1 MRRPRLRN
9 SPASLALAAAI
20 AATSL
25 ASLVTA
31 SSSNPASPHAPHPA
45 GHGAIP
51 HAAGHSHFAARAAG
65 NNGDPASPDLLL
77 VERAAA
83 AAAVDEHSA
92 LFEGEVAGNA
102 IEGEVK
108 VSGWTADDDLWM
120 SSGTYDLEGGAGALH
135 IKISD
140 NSTAAASASA
150 SSAGSSEDEGEAA
163 SASAAAS
170 SASEGSSSQAASPAS
185 ASSGAASAS
194 SYTGAPAAS
203 SASSKGRKS
212 SVDSAASAT
221 SSGGASSATTTSRK
235 MYHGQSGSS
244 TKVKATGTKTLDP
257 DSLETKLL
265 INPKWIALNP
275 KWTPTALLATV
286 GVTSAPTK
294 TSSATATKTST
305 VALTLPAPPASTCQ
319 PQYTNTA
326 GGAVYGPGLGSFNFL
341 PRPSTFVKRSGN
353 KLTLDGDTYRIVGPN
368 IYWLGLDENVNWQVS
383 YPSKQRVRE
392 AMAITVAMGGNTIRS
407 HTLGVSTGH
416 SKTLWPD
423 AWSTNNA
430 AFDSIDYA
438 IYAARNYGLRL
449 IIPLTDNYA
458 YYHGGKYDFIGWAGA
473 DTSDASQFYWNDDV
487 VKLFKGYISVLLNH
501 VNAYTG
507 VALKDDP
514 TIMAWETGNE
524 LGGYMLGGGAPPAS
538 WTKDIASYIKKL
550 APNHLIADGTD
561 GLTDYG
567 GSLANTGMKVSNVD
581 LVTDHFYPAL
591 QWLLVKDKNWMNSYP
606 SKVFFVGEND
616 WTGLKGGDDLDTFY
630 STIEK
635 MDGSGSMMWSIFGHD
650 DRCCDWIYHNDGY
663 SLYYP
668 NGMSSS
674 MNKAAIK
681 LMKHWYRMR
690 GLTPPSA
697 LPAVACP
704 QPELTD

>member
-1 MRRPRLRN
+1 MRRPRLRT

-31 SSSNPASPHAPHPA
+31 SSASPASPHAPHPA

-51 HAAGHSHFAARAAG
+51 HAAGHSRFAARAAG
-65 NNGDPASPDLLL
+65 NSDPASPDLLL
-77 VERAAA
+77 VERGAG
-83 AAAVDEHSA
+83 DEQTRSA

-120 SSGTYDLEGGAGALH
+120 ASGTYDLEGGAGALH

-140 NSTAAASASA
+140 NSTASTASA
-150 SSAGSSEDEGEAA
+150 SSASEGEGEGEAAA
-163 SASAAAS
+163 SASAAA
-170 SASEGSSSQAASPAS
+170 AGAGSSEDSSSKAGSPAS
-185 ASSGAASAS
+185 ASSGA
-194 SYTGAPAAS
+194 GAGAESTTSCTDAQATS
-203 SASSKGRKS
+203 SASSKGGKS
-212 SVDSAASAT
+212 AAGVADSAAPT
-221 SSGGASSATTTSRK
+221 GSSGASSSTTSRK
-235 MYHGQSGSS
+235 MFHGPSGSS
-244 TKVKATGTKTLDP
+244 TQVKATGTKTLDP

-275 KWTPTALLATV
+275 KWTPTALLATI
-286 GVTSAPTK
+286 VTRAPTK
-294 TSSATATKTST
+294 TSSASATKTST

-407 HTLGVSTGH
+407 HTLGVS
-416 SKTLWPD
+416 KTLWPD

-430 AFDSIDYA
+430 AFDPIDYA

-473 DTSDASQFYWNDDV
+473 DTSDASQFYYNDDV
-487 VKLFKGYISVLLNH
+487 VNLFKGYISVLLNH

-550 APNHLIADGTD
+550 APNHLVADGTD

-591 QWLLVKDKNWMNSYP
+591 QWLLVKDKNWMNSYQ

-630 STIEK
+630 STIEG

-674 MNKAAIK
+674 LNKAAIK

-704 QPELTD
+704 QPELTA

>member
-1 MRRPRLRN
+1 M
-9 SPASLALAAAI
+9 
-20 AATSL
+20 
-25 ASLVTA
+25 
-31 SSSNPASPHAPHPA
+31 
-45 GHGAIP
+45 
-51 HAAGHSHFAARAAG
+51 
-65 NNGDPASPDLLL
+65 
-77 VERAAA
+77 
-83 AAAVDEHSA
+83 
-92 LFEGEVAGNA
+92 
-102 IEGEVK
+102 
-108 VSGWTADDDLWM
+108 
-120 SSGTYDLEGGAGALH
+120 
-135 IKISD
+135 SD
-140 NSTAAASASA
+140 NSTTSEAYDAPSAQE
-150 SSAGSSEDEGEAA
+150 SSGPS
-163 SASAAAS
+163 S
-170 SASEGSSSQAASPAS
+170 SASKSSNDEQ
-185 ASSGAASAS
+185 ASSTAAQSSEATPTAS
-194 SYTGAPAAS
+194 S
-203 SASSKGRKS
+203 
-212 SVDSAASAT
+212 
-221 SSGGASSATTTSRK
+221 TSRK
-235 MYHGQSGSS
+235 PFHGTTKSS
-244 TKVKATGTKTLDP
+244 TKVKATGTGVVDTDA
-257 DSLETKLL
+257 LETKLVL
-265 INPKWIALNP
+265 NPKFLALNP
-275 KWTPTALLATV
+275 KWLATALLARPA
-286 GVTSAPTK
+286 TSTTTSKPASTASAASSTITSRPSSSSNTK
-294 TSSATATKTST
+294 ASSTRTASSTKTST

-326 GGAVYGPGLGSFNFL
+326 GGAVYGPGLGDFNFL

-353 KLTLDGDTYRIVGPN
+353 KLTLDGETYRIVGPN
-368 IYWLGLDENVNWQVS
+368 IYWLGLDENVNWKVT

-423 AWSTNNA
+423 AWNTNND

-487 VKLFKGYISVLLNH
+487 IKIFKGYISVLLNH
-501 VNAYTG
+501 VNTYTG

-538 WTKDIASYIKKL
+538 WTKNIAAYIKKL
-550 APNHLIADGTD
+550 APNHLVADGTD

-567 GSLANTGMKVSNVD
+567 GSLANTGMKLSDVD

-591 QWLLVKDKNWMNSYP
+591 QWLLVKDKNWMSSHP

-616 WTGLKGGDDLDTFY
+616 WTGQKGGDDLDTFY
-630 STIEK
+630 STIEA

-668 NGMSSS
+668 NGLNSA

-704 QPELTD
+704 QPELEP